1 MSTSVD
7 TAFIKQFER
16 EVHTAYQRKGS
27 KFRGTIRT
35 VNNVNGSTADFQ
47 KVGKGTASTKDRH
60 GLVPV
65 MNAEH
70 SVVTV
75 TLTDYYAGDWV
86 DKLDEL
92 KINIDER
99 QVVSE
104 AGAFA
109 LGRQTDTLIKT
120 ALDTATNE
128 TAVGTTGMTEAKFL
142 AAMSALGD
150 RDVSIDDGNMFL
162 FVGWQEWTELM
173 QIDTFSSADF
183 VPANELPFAGK
194 GIFAKNWFG
203 VMVMPHSIITPDGS
217 DHTTNY
223 MYHRSA
229 IGHAI
234 GADVTSDV
242 TWHGDR
248 AAHFVNH
255 MMSQGAV
262 LIDDDGVQKIIADR
276 SP

>member
-7 TAFIKQFER
+7 QAFIKQFER

-27 KFRGTIRT
+27 KFRGTVRT
-35 VNNVNGSTADFQ
+35 VNNVNGSTVDFQ

-65 MNAEH
+65 MNADH
-70 SVVTV
+70 TTVTA
-75 TLTDYYAGDWV
+75 TLTDFFAGDFV

-99 QVVSE
+99 QVVAE

-109 LGRQTDTLIKT
+109 LGRKTDDIIKT
-120 ALDTATNE
+120 VLDTATNII
-128 TAVGTTGMTEAKFL
+128 AVGTTGMTEAKFL
-142 AAMSALGD
+142 ASMSALGD
-150 RDVSIDDGNMFL
+150 RDVPIDDGDMFF

-173 QIDTFSSADF
+173 QIDTFASADF
-183 VPANELPFAGK
+183 VPASELPFAGA
-194 GIFAKNWFG
+194 GLFAKRWWG
-203 VMVMPHSIITPDGS
+203 VMVMPHSIIVPDGS
-217 DHTTNY
+217 DFTTNY
-223 MYHRSA
+223 MYHRSSV
-229 IGHAI
+229 GHAI
-234 GADVTSDV
+234 GADVMSDI
-242 TWHGDR
+242 TWQGER

-255 MMSQGAV
+255 MMSMGAV
-262 LIDDDGVQKIIADR
+262 LIDNDGIQLVIADR